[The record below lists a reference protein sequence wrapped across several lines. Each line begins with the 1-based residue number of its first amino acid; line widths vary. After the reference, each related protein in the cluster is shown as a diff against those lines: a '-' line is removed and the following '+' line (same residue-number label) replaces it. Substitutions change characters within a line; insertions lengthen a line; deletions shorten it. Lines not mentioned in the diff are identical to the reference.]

1 MSTQEVRQISTT
13 ELPTW
18 LREYQEDILARAQ
31 GLARDP
37 LARPAYQIADLT
49 PQQLQASQLA
59 IGGVGSYFP
68 MLQAGV
74 ETTGL
79 GVGSLA
85 EGYNQQ
91 LNAAPWLQQAGSA
104 VNDAIGGNLGYRNEA
119 ADMFRNALPQITD
132 STQDALRRLRGTGA
146 RFNPEDITPF
156 MNHYEDAAVQQA
168 LKDIDRSG
176 QIAQRGLRQRATGMG
191 AFGGSRAQI
200 AESELSRNTLLQ
212 QGRTAAQ
219 MRNTGYMDAAR
230 RSQQAFEDAMR
241 RRMSG
246 SQIAAG
252 LGTDAAMNT
261 ARLAQGLGALGTSY
275 GQLGLSGAGQ
285 LAGIATGYG
294 NMSRGLGALGQGLT
308 SAGLRQAQLGEAY
321 QGLNLNDINTLMQTG
336 AMEQQQ
342 QQSIYD
348 ANRQTQI
355 ERMMQPYQ
363 QLGFYSDVYQGMP
376 SMQTSLFQ
384 TQQPSPS
391 RLSQLGGLGMGLYSL
406 SQYNQQ

>member
-219 MRNTGYMDAAR
+219 RLPGFQAQAEWEVVDYERSKAIIGGQVSTLRAALR
-230 RSQQAFEDAMR
+230 E
-241 RRMSG
+241 
-246 SQIAAG
+246 
-252 LGTDAAMNT
+252 
-261 ARLAQGLGALGTSY
+261 
-275 GQLGLSGAGQ
+275 
-285 LAGIATGYG
+285 LAGREVIHG
-294 NMSRGLGALGQGLT
+294 RGQGV
-308 SAGLRQAQLGEAY
+308 S
-321 QGLNLNDINTLMQTG
+321 QGHFKLPR
-336 AMEQQQ
+336 
-342 QQSIYD
+342 
-348 ANRQTQI
+348 AN
-355 ERMMQPYQ
+355 
-363 QLGFYSDVYQGMP
+363 S
-376 SMQTSLFQ
+376 
-384 TQQPSPS
+384 
-391 RLSQLGGLGMGLYSL
+391 
-406 SQYNQQ
+406 